1 MLLSKYLSHLKVILA
16 NKPLLLHRRFWLY
29 LQCWTMGALLTLKK
43 NLPLQSLS
51 MSTFWAHI
59 FYFRLNSM
67 LRTCILSQDRYE
79 SSILVLLD
87 LIRSAEAMGSIDA
100 EVEIDMEISD
110 DEQEHSKENAVAQA
124 RTVPK
129 VEYSSAEKLLA
140 DSILLI
146 FSIFRCHVSV

>member
-1 MLLSKYLSHLKVILA
+1 
-16 NKPLLLHRRFWLY
+16 
-29 LQCWTMGALLTLKK
+29 
-43 NLPLQSLS
+43 
-51 MSTFWAHI
+51 
-59 FYFRLNSM
+59 M

-110 DEQEHSKENAVAQA
+110 DEQEHIKENAVAQA

-146 FSIFRCHVSV
+146 FSIFRCHVSVYLMNGMIFNCIV

>member
-1 MLLSKYLSHLKVILA
+1 
-16 NKPLLLHRRFWLY
+16 
-29 LQCWTMGALLTLKK
+29 MGALLTLKK

-129 VEYSSAEKLLA
+129 VEYSSAEKLLI

-146 FSIFRCHVSV
+146 FSILRCHVSV